1 MIQKSSV
8 CLGDKIKNGL
18 SVVCLLILGGCG
30 GGVREDRTIENAETR
45 KLAEERLA
53 VNTDAQ
59 TLFTVKPIDDA
70 IESWFHGVGVK

>member
-1 MIQKSSV
+1 MNQKSSV
-8 CLGDKIKNGL
+8 CLGDKITNGL

-53 VNTDAQ
+53 LSTDAQ
-59 TLFTVKPIDDA
+59 SLFIGKTIEDV

>member
-8 CLGDKIKNGL
+8 CLGDKIRSWL
-18 SVVCLLILGGCG
+18 FVVYLLILGGCG

-53 VNTDAQ
+53 VNTDALS
-59 TLFTVKPIDDA
+59 LFTGKPIDDA
-70 IESWFHGVGVK
+70 IESWFHGVGGK

>member
-1 MIQKSSV
+1 MVACAKT
-8 CLGDKIKNGL
+8 
-18 SVVCLLILGGCG
+18 
-30 GGVREDRTIENAETR
+30 VRLENAETR

-59 TLFTVKPIDDA
+59 SLFTGKPIDDA